1 MAKRKKK
8 KGFFSK
14 LIRLIIITVFLVGGV
29 VSYFLYGILLSPN
42 VDLKNKA
49 EIFIYI
55 PSSAT
60 FDDVIKILSK
70 KEILIN
76 EGSFIKA
83 SEIKKYKNKVKSGKY
98 LIHNGLNNWNLVNL
112 LRSGEQKPVKVVLNN
127 IRLKEDLCRKVGKQ
141 IEADSTVL
149 LSMLNDKYY
158 LRKYNLTTESVM
170 AIFIPNTYEFY
181 WTTSSEQFF
190 ERMANE
196 YKKFWTTQRKKKAKL
211 IGFTPLEVSVMA
223 SIIQKETAKNDEK
236 ARIAGV
242 YMNRYKKDWK
252 LQADP
257 TVIFAVQDFT
267 IRRVL
272 KQHLKFDSPYNTY
285 IYTGLPPGPICA
297 PSISSIDAVLN
308 YEDHNYMYFCAK
320 EDFSGYH
327 NFAKTY
333 SQHKVNARKYRK
345 AFKNRNKS

>member
-1 MAKRKKK
+1 
-8 KGFFSK
+8 
-14 LIRLIIITVFLVGGV
+14 
-29 VSYFLYGILLSPN
+29 
-42 VDLKNKA
+42 
-49 EIFIYI
+49 
-55 PSSAT
+55 
-60 FDDVIKILSK
+60 
-70 KEILIN
+70 
-76 EGSFIKA
+76 
-83 SEIKKYKNKVKSGKY
+83 KNKVKSGKY
-98 LIHNGLNNWNLVNL
+98 LIYNGVNNWDLVNL
-112 LRSGEQKPVKVVLNN
+112 LRSGEQKPVRVVLNN
-127 IRLKEDLCRKVGKQ
+127 IRLKEDLCREVGKQ

-158 LRKYNLTTESVM
+158 LRKYSLTTESVM
-170 AIFIPNTYEFY
+170 SIFIPNSYEFY
-181 WTTSSEQFF
+181 WTTSPEQFF
-190 ERMANE
+190 ERMTKE
-196 YKKFWTTQRKKKAKL
+196 YKKFWTTQRKKKAEL

-223 SIIQKETAKNDEK
+223 SIVQKETAKNDEK

-267 IRRVL
+267 IRRIL